1 MFKILLILVIGVVAG
16 YQIGWQDAKNND
28 ETIVARTLEK
38 VGGSSR
44 GKYNNDNDNKME
56 ALEKR

>member
-16 YQIGWQDAKNND
+16 YQIGWKDAKKND

-38 VGGSSR
+38 VGGSNR
-44 GKYNNDNDNKME
+44 GKYNNDIDTKME
-56 ALEKR
+56 TLEKR

>member
-1 MFKILLILVIGVVAG
+1 MFKILVILVIGVVAG
-16 YQIGWQDAKNND
+16 YQIGWQDAKKND
-28 ETIVARTLEK
+28 ETIVVRTLDK

-44 GKYNNDNDNKME
+44 GKYNNDIDTKME